1 MDSSK
6 EFILSINDGLI
17 ISTRE
22 PLTDYRKKILSDL
35 YAPIIGTVSTNLYI
49 SLFNFVEKGEIES
62 PVLTHKTLFSRL
74 FINEVDEFLKARH
87 LLEALGI
94 LEVYLKEDQNEIIYI
109 YQLKEVADPY
119 DFLTDP
125 ILEELLKNNLGNDE
139 FNRVVSE
146 LLVHR
151 YDLEDCRN
159 ITRFFDEEFQ
169 VSKAISDSKYHN
181 YWVSSK
187 NKGIKLKENYFDY
200 EYLLILLE
208 SLDLL
213 DRRKIKSVEFYETI
227 NRLSFMYGLN
237 VEEMAEAIKSSITPK
252 GELSYD
258 VLNINVKYQYD
269 QKNQIIKIRPVTVKT
284 NSNDRLINVLENT
297 PPKDIVEN
305 KYGTAL
311 TSSEVEMFEKLLS
324 TTNLPLGVLNVLIIY
339 VISSKNGEIPS
350 YNYFLKIANS
360 WIRGGIKTT
369 LMALDKI
376 SGNLPK
382 NTPTKQKPTKQTA
395 SWYNDYL
402 EEEKKKMAVKNEEP
416 QESLEE
422 LDEFFK
428 GNTK

>member
-22 PLTDYRKKILSDL
+22 LLTDYRKKILSDL

-87 LLEALGI
+87 LLEALG
-94 LEVYLKEDQNEIIYI
+94 LLDVYLKEDKNEMIYI

-151 YDLEDCRN
+151 YDLENCQN

-200 EYLLILLE
+200 EYLLILLD

-213 DRRKIKSVEFYETI
+213 DRKVIKSVEFYETV

-402 EEEKKKMAVKNEEP
+402 EEEKKKMAIKNEEP

>member
-1 MDSSK
+1 
-6 EFILSINDGLI
+6 
-17 ISTRE
+17 
-22 PLTDYRKKILSDL
+22 
-35 YAPIIGTVSTNLYI
+35 
-49 SLFNFVEKGEIES
+49 
-62 PVLTHKTLFSRL
+62 
-74 FINEVDEFLKARH
+74 
-87 LLEALGI
+87 
-94 LEVYLKEDQNEIIYI
+94 
-109 YQLKEVADPY
+109 
-119 DFLTDP
+119 
-125 ILEELLKNNLGNDE
+125 
-139 FNRVVSE
+139 
-146 LLVHR
+146 
-151 YDLEDCRN
+151 
-159 ITRFFDEEFQ
+159 
-169 VSKAISDSKYHN
+169 
-181 YWVSSK
+181 
-187 NKGIKLKENYFDY
+187 
-200 EYLLILLE
+200 
-208 SLDLL
+208 
-213 DRRKIKSVEFYETI
+213 
-227 NRLSFMYGLN
+227 MYGLN

-382 NTPTKQKPTKQTA
+382 NTPTKQKPAKQTA

-402 EEEKKKMAVKNEEP
+402 EEEKKKMAIKNDEP

>member
-94 LEVYLKEDQNEIIYI
+94 LEVYLKEDQNGIIYI

>member
-1 MDSSK
+1 MGSSK

-62 PVLTHKTLFSRL
+62 PVITHKTLFSRL

-94 LEVYLKEDQNEIIYI
+94 LEVYLKEDQNELIYI

-125 ILEELLKNNLGNDE
+125 ILEELLKNNLGSIE

-159 ITRFFDEEFQ
+159 ITRSFDEEFQ
-169 VSKAISDSKYHN
+169 VSKAVSESKYKN

-187 NKGIKLKENYFDY
+187 NKGISLKENYFDY

-213 DRRKIKSVEFYETI
+213 DRTVIKSVEFYEKV

-237 VEEMAEAIKSSITPK
+237 VEEMSEAIKSSINPK
-252 GELSYD
+252 GELNYD

-311 TSSEVEMFEKLLS
+311 TSSEVEMFERLLA

-350 YNYFLKIANS
+350 YNYFLKIANT

-369 LMALDKI
+369 EMALDKI
-376 SGNLPK
+376 NGNISK
-382 NTPTKQKPTKQTA
+382 NTHNRQRPVKQTA
-395 SWYNDYL
+395 SWYNEYL
-402 EEEKKKMAVKNEEP
+402 EEEKKKMAVQNEEP
-416 QESLEE
+416 EESLEE

-428 GNTK
+428 VNTK